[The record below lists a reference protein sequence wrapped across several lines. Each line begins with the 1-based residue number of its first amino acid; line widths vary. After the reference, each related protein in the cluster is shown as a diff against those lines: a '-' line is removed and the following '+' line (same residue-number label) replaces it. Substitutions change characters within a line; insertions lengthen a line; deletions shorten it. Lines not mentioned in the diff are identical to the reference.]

1 MPDFPT
7 SGEMVARRVLEE
19 CGLDDPTEL
28 PMKEIILGRKAF
40 YQEIPLH
47 GKDGEIVSFGRRSVI
62 TINSSIRSPARKRF
76 AAAHELG
83 HFEMHRN
90 LTKIFLD
97 TNYEMSNWCDEGGLE
112 REANEFAAEFLMPSA
127 LFHEECKG
135 VKFRPS
141 VIDHLAR
148 RFQVSKM
155 AALLHFVNKGNHP
168 ICIVYCKSNRMIWWK
183 TSPQFEYSPKF
194 VQYAHPPVESLA
206 YKLFMTRNESFGEDQ
221 ELEVLKSTWFAL
233 ERSERD
239 KVFCEYCLFS
249 RSYDYSISV
258 LWEE

>member
-7 SGEMVARRVLEE
+7 SGEMAARRVLEE

-40 YQEIPLH
+40 YQEIPLN

-62 TINSSIRSPARKRF
+62 TINSSIRPLTRKRF

-83 HFEMHRN
+83 HFEMHRD

-97 TNYEMSNWCDEGGLE
+97 TNSEMSNWCEQAGLE
-112 REANEFAAEFLMPSA
+112 REANEFAAEFLMPSG
-127 LFHEECKG
+127 LFHEECRG
-135 VKFRPS
+135 MKFGPS
-141 VIDHLAR
+141 VIDHLAH

-155 AALLHFVNKGNHP
+155 AALLHFVNRGNHP
-168 ICIVYCKSNRMIWWK
+168 ICVVYCKSNRLNWWRM
-183 TSPQFEYSPKF
+183 SPQFEHYPKLI
-194 VQYAHPPVESLA
+194 QYAHPPIESLT
-206 YKLFMTRNESFGEDQ
+206 YKLFMTRNESFGDVQ
-221 ELEVLKSTWFAL
+221 EREVLKSTWFELA
-233 ERSERD
+233 RSERD
-239 KVFCEYCLFS
+239 KIFYEYCLFS
-249 RSYDYSISV
+249 RAYDYSISV